1 MHVVVPVT
9 NPSKSVP
16 INVQVSGEVPDG
28 KSISSITLDQQ
39 TVTIYGAEN
48 ILADIDNITVTL
60 DASTLTKDATVLR
73 PISLP
78 SGVSSA
84 NVSQITMNVT
94 LGNSTTKTVDNV
106 PIHVKN
112 NVNHYKA
119 SQPDNITTVS
129 VEVTGTEE
137 NIAEV
142 SADMINVYIDM
153 KDATPGLQTFELK
166 VEQPT
171 NGLVSYKLKDS
182 TYSLNVLGETDD
194 SATEGGTINNE

>member
-1 MHVVVPVT
+1 M
-9 NPSKSVP
+9 
-16 INVQVSGEVPDG
+16 
-28 KSISSITLDQQ
+28 
-39 TVTIYGAEN
+39 
-48 ILADIDNITVTL
+48 
-60 DASTLTKDATVLR
+60 TKDATVLR
-73 PISLP
+73 PVSLP
-78 SGVSSA
+78 SGVSSVS
-84 NVSQITMNVT
+84 VSQITMNVT
-94 LGNSTTKTVDNV
+94 LGKSTTKTIESV

-129 VEVTGTEE
+129 VEVSGTED
-137 NIAEV
+137 NIAAV

-194 SATEGGTINNE
+194 SAAEGGTINNE